1 MILKI
6 LFSVL
11 FLKVTYCTAYVT
23 QGPPFGTG
31 SPVWY
36 SCVWEVGG
44 MGQWEG
50 ELSVHSTDL
59 QHTGQRGLSAPEGVG
74 VRETRALSPVI
85 WVSHAGHSAPWRH

>member
-1 MILKI
+1 
-6 LFSVL
+6 
-11 FLKVTYCTAYVT
+11 
-23 QGPPFGTG
+23 
-31 SPVWY
+31 
-36 SCVWEVGG
+36 

-50 ELSVHSTDL
+50 ELSVHSTEL